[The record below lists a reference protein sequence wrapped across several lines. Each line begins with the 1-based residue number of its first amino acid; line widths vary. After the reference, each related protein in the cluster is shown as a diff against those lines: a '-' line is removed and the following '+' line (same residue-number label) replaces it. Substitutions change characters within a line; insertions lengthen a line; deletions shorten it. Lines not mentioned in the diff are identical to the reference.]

1 MDIDKITERF
11 NEIAGKYDSQ
21 RRLLI
26 PCFDDFYGTSTSF
39 LASYRK
45 SFSSVLDLGAGT
57 GLLTSFLYKHYPDAE
72 YTLADVSD
80 KMLEVARKRFEDM
93 DNFRFMICDYSQE
106 LPSGNYDLIASAL
119 SIHHLDGTGM
129 ATLYSRIYER
139 LPEGGCFLNL
149 DQFNAGTE
157 AMNKCYN
164 KWWNDYI
171 SLDSF
176 TPEEQEAMR
185 KRRHLDKEITIDES
199 KRLLKLSGFSTVE
212 CIYSFMKFGVV
223 LAVK

>member
-1 MDIDKITERF
+1 MEIEKITERF
-11 NEIAGKYDSQ
+11 NEIAEKYDSQ

-45 SFSSVLDLGAGT
+45 SFNSVLDLGAGT
-57 GLLTSFLYKHYPDAE
+57 GLLSSFLYKHYPLAQ

-80 KMLEVARKRFEDM
+80 RMLEVARKRFEGM
-93 DNFRFMICDYSQE
+93 DNFRFVACDYSLK
-106 LPSGNYDLIASAL
+106 LPQGAYDLIASAL

-129 ATLYSRIYER
+129 ATLYSGIYER
-139 LPEGGCFLNL
+139 LPVGGCFLNL
-149 DQFNAGTE
+149 DQFNAETE
-157 AMNKCYN
+157 TMNKCYN

-171 SLDSF
+171 GLDSF
-176 TPEEQEAMR
+176 TPEEREAIR
-185 KRRHLDKEITIDES
+185 KRRELDKEITIDES
-199 KRLLKLSGFSTVE
+199 KRLLKLSGFRSVE
-212 CIYSFMKFGVV
+212 CIYNYMKFGVV